1 MAELAAKQL
10 SFRYKPQKPLI
21 FKNLNFQIEPQT
33 FGLLTGPS
41 GSGKSTLFKLLA
53 GLYPQ
58 YGGQLENGQILLD
71 QKNCAQLPPFERAK
85 KVALLFQNP
94 SRQFAMKTVKEQLI
108 FALENIQL
116 PAAKIQARID
126 QVLTE
131 LQLEPFKNR
140 RLQTLS
146 GGEQQRVALATVL
159 ALDSKIILLDEP
171 FANVDP
177 IGRSLLLA
185 DLKQLQQ
192 KHGKTILI
200 ADHDLTGYDGLA
212 DRLYHLDSADSQI
225 MQVPLTELKK
235 IPTVWQVPVKTLNA
249 GDFVWQKLSCQ
260 TASCLLLKSNDFEL
274 PKGQIGLLSGAN
286 GVGKS
291 TLLKALC
298 RLHPY
303 LGQIKFQQQIAQ
315 KFSAKKWALIVGLVF
330 QNSSDQFIRLT
341 AQEEISLSQKNTLRP
356 DYWSAERIKKAV
368 QRLNLTKVLDQVCYQ
383 LSGGQ
388 QKKLQ
393 LLAMLIMAQPVL
405 LLDEPFAGL
414 DPQSLANALQL
425 IKQTV
430 NDLQSS
436 LLLVSHQRA
445 GVTDQLDYELHLAN
459 QQLTLVT
466 GGAAND

>member
-10 SFRYKPQKPLI
+10 SFRYEPQKPLI

-41 GSGKSTLFKLLA
+41 GSGKSTFFKLLA

-58 YGGQLENGQILLD
+58 YGGQIESGQVVLDKQSIAEILPN
-71 QKNCAQLPPFERAK
+71 QRAQ

-116 PAAKIQARID
+116 PAAKIQSQID

-159 ALDSKIILLDEP
+159 ALDSEIILLDEP

-177 IGRSLLLA
+177 QGRFLLLA
-185 DLKQLQQ
+185 ALKQLQQ
-192 KHGKTILI
+192 RFGKTILI
-200 ADHDLTGYDGLA
+200 ADHDLTGYAGLA
-212 DRLYHLDSADSQI
+212 DRLYQLSFADSQI
-225 MQVPLTELKK
+225 IQVPVTKLKK
-235 IPTVWQVPVKTLNA
+235 TSTIWQVPTKTLNS
-249 GDFVWQKLSCQ
+249 GDFAWQKLACQ
-260 TASCLLLKSNDFEL
+260 TAGRLLIKPNNFRL

-298 RLHPY
+298 RLQPY
-303 LGQIKFQQQIAQ
+303 VGQISYLHQAAPN
-315 KFSAKKWALIVGLVF
+315 FSAKKWALVVGLVF

-341 AQEEISLSQKNTLRP
+341 AQEELALSQKKTLRP
-356 DYWSAERIKKAV
+356 DYWNAERIQKAV
-368 QRLNLTKVLDQVCYQ
+368 QLLNLTNVLDQVCHQ

-393 LLAMLIMAQPVL
+393 LLVMLIMSQPVL

-414 DPQSLANALQL
+414 DPQSLTNALHM
-425 IKQTV
+425 INQTV
-430 NDLQSS
+430 KDLQSS

-459 QQLTLVT
+459 QQLTRVT
-466 GGAAND
+466 GDAVND